1 MGALFKT
8 MKEKITKA
16 FTLFLPMS
24 VVCWYVEEPRA
35 AVAVFI
41 IGFFATLELINLETN
56 NK

>member
-8 MKEKITKA
+8 MREKITKA

-24 VVCWYVEEPRA
+24 AVCWYVEEPGA

-41 IGFFATLELINLETN
+41 IGFFATLELINLEMN

>member
-16 FTLFLPMS
+16 FALFLPMS
-24 VVCWYVEEPRA
+24 VVCWCVDEPRA
-35 AVAVFI
+35 ALAVFI
-41 IGFFATLELINLETN
+41 IGFFATLELINLQVN

>member
-16 FTLFLPMS
+16 FALFIPMS
-24 VVCWYVEEPRA
+24 FVCWYLEKPA
-35 AVAVFI
+35 IAVIIFI
-41 IGFFATLELINLETN
+41 IGFTAALELINLQIN

>member
-8 MKEKITKA
+8 MREKITKA

-41 IGFFATLELINLETN
+41 IGFFATLELINLEIN
-56 NK
+56 DK